1 MAAGKVL
8 TKAAREKLK
17 KKLKNKADK
26 EDKKRRKER
35 IAKIEKS
42 GSARKPTV
50 SRSFKK
56 DYEVDIGRESGASA
70 SIRTSPQRKV
80 RGTGGRA
87 ADTGSDPIVV
97 GSKSMP
103 SMRDAPSAASK
114 RKSKEIT
121 KAEATLAK
129 GTASKKELAKAEKTK
144 SRIEESDAKSEDRR
158 GRGKRS
164 VTPLEKGE
172 YVDTDTGEV
181 VTVDRKISAKTLDVP
196 GSASVSEAMRKK
208 IVRGLGTRWL
218 RNPTQNELKQ
228 QMSGRAYA
236 RYLRKKGMSPEKD
249 AVREGTRRKTALG
262 KGVESFGK
270 FGSEIGQRTGRGD
283 RTEAAVRKYGS
294 RARKLQEQKM
304 ERKLKEKLDKADK
317 KAKGG
322 MGMKKKGY
330 AKGGMKKK
338 GMARGGAMMKKKGM
352 AMGGLKKPATGQTGL
367 KKLPTTVRN
376 KMGYAKNGGMMKKKG
391 MARGGMKKKGYAMGG
406 MRVKYKVGGMV
417 KGKSYG
423 MVDNK
428 KKK

>member
-1 MAAGKVL
+1 MAVGKVL
-8 TKAAREKLK
+8 TKTAREKFK
-17 KKLKNKADK
+17 KKLKREADK
-26 EDKKRRKER
+26 RLKEEGKARRAKAKKEGT
-35 IAKIEKS
+35 E
-42 GSARKPTV
+42 RKPTV

-56 DYEVDIGRESGASA
+56 DYKVDIGRESGASA
-70 SIRTSPQRKV
+70 SVRTAPQRKV

-103 SMRDAPSAASK
+103 SMRDAASPASK
-114 RKSKEIT
+114 RKSKELT
-121 KAEATLAK
+121 KAEATIAK
-129 GTASKKELAKAEKTK
+129 GKASKKELAKAEKTK
-144 SRIEESDAKSEDRR
+144 SRIEKSDAESEKRR

-172 YVDTDTGEV
+172 YVDTDTGEI
-181 VTVDRKISAKTLDVP
+181 VTVDRTISAKTLDVP

-236 RYLRKKGMSPEKD
+236 KYLRKKGISPDKD
-249 AVREGTRRKTALG
+249 AVREGTRRKTVLG

-270 FGSEIGQRTGRGD
+270 FGSEIGQRTGRGE
-283 RTEAAVRKYGS
+283 RAEASVRKLG
-294 RARKLQEQKM
+294 RGARKRQEQKM
-304 ERKLKEKLDKADK
+304 ERKLQEKLDKADK

-330 AKGGMKKK
+330 A
-338 GMARGGAMMKKKGM
+338 
-352 AMGGLKKPATGQTGL
+352 MGGLKKPAAGQTGL
-367 KKLPTTVRN
+367 KKLPTSVRN
-376 KMGYAKNGGMMKKKG
+376 KMGYAQKGGMMKKKG

-406 MRVKYKVGGMV
+406 MTVKYKVGGMA
-417 KGKSYG
+417 KGKMYG
-423 MVDNK
+423 SVDNRK
-428 KKK
+428 KK

>member
-1 MAAGKVL
+1 MAAGKIL
-8 TKAAREKLK
+8 TKAAKE
-17 KKLKNKADK
+17 KLKNKLKKAADK
-26 EDKKRRKER
+26 RFKEEGKARRAKAKKEGTDKK
-35 IAKIEKS
+35 
-42 GSARKPTV
+42 PTT

-80 RGTGGRA
+80 RGTSGRA

-103 SMRDAPSAASK
+103 SMRDAASPASK
-114 RKSKEIT
+114 RKSKELT
-121 KAEATLAK
+121 KAEATIAK
-129 GTASKKELAKAEKTK
+129 GKASKKELAKAEKTK
-144 SRIEESDAKSEDRR
+144 SRIERSDAESEKRR
-158 GRGKRS
+158 GSGKRS

-181 VTVDRKISAKTLDVP
+181 VTVDRTISAKTLDVP
-196 GSASVSEAMRKK
+196 GSAAVSEAMRKK

-236 RYLRKKGMSPEKD
+236 KYLRKKGMSPEAD
-249 AVREGTRRKTALG
+249 RRGEKGKRVLG
-262 KGVESFGK
+262 RGVESFGK

-283 RTEAAVRKYGS
+283 RAEASLRKYGN
-294 RARKLQEQKM
+294 RARRLQEQKM

-330 AKGGMKKK
+330 AKGGAMMKKK

-352 AMGGLKKPATGQTGL
+352 AMGGLKKPAAGQTGL

-423 MVDNK
+423 SVDNRK
-428 KKK
+428 KK

>member
-1 MAAGKVL
+1 MAVGKVL
-8 TKAAREKLK
+8 SKSALKKLKDKLK
-17 KKLKNKADK
+17 KKADK
-26 EDKKRRKER
+26 RIKEEGKARRAKTKKEGTDKK
-35 IAKIEKS
+35 
-42 GSARKPTV
+42 PTT

-80 RGTGGRA
+80 RGTSGRA

-114 RKSKEIT
+114 RKSKELT
-121 KAEATLAK
+121 KAEATIAK
-129 GTASKKELAKAEKTK
+129 GKASKKELAKAEKTK
-144 SRIEESDAKSEDRR
+144 SRIEKSDAESEERR

-181 VTVDRKISAKTLDVP
+181 VTVDRTISAKTLDVP

-218 RNPTQNELKQ
+218 RNPTRNELKQ

-236 RYLRKKGMSPEKD
+236 KYLRKKGISPDKD
-249 AVREGTRRKTALG
+249 AVREGTRRKTVLG

-270 FGSEIGQRTGRGD
+270 FGSEIGQRTGRGE
-283 RTEAAVRKYGS
+283 RAEASVRKYGS

-304 ERKLKEKLDKADK
+304 ERKLQEKLDKADK

-322 MGMKKKGY
+322 MTMKKKGY

-338 GMARGGAMMKKKGM
+338 GY
-352 AMGGLKKPATGQTGL
+352 AMGGLKKPAAGQTGL

-376 KMGYAKNGGMMKKKG
+376 KMGYAKNGGMIKKKG

-406 MRVKYKVGGMV
+406 MTVKYKVGGMA

-423 MVDNK
+423 VIDNRK
-428 KKK
+428 KK